1 MNSFKEE
8 KVINT
13 EPVLIYTINNEFA
26 EKLLTLELKKI
37 ENRIKKIKIDTTI
50 ADVDDLFEE
59 EARVE
64 VKRKDVPLEDARA
77 PPHRRH
83 VG

>member
-8 KVINT
+8 KVVNT

-64 VKRKDVPLEDARA
+64 VKRKDVPLEDEEGI
-77 PPHRRH
+77 P
-83 VG
+83 

>member
-64 VKRKDVPLEDARA
+64 VKRKDVPLEDEEGI
-77 PPHRRH
+77 P
-83 VG
+83 

>member
-8 KVINT
+8 KVVNT

-50 ADVDDLFEE
+50 ADVGDLFEE

-64 VKRKDVPLEDARA
+64 VKRKDVPLEDEEGI
-77 PPHRRH
+77 P
-83 VG
+83 

>member
-1 MNSFKEE
+1 MKEFKEE
-8 KVINT
+8 KVVNT

-64 VKRKDVPLEDARA
+64 VKRKDVPLEDEEGI
-77 PPHRRH
+77 P
-83 VG
+83 

>member
-1 MNSFKEE
+1 MKEFKEE
-8 KVINT
+8 KVVNT

-26 EKLLTLELKKI
+26 DKLLTLELKKI

-64 VKRKDVPLEDARA
+64 VKRKDVPLEDEEGI
-77 PPHRRH
+77 P
-83 VG
+83 